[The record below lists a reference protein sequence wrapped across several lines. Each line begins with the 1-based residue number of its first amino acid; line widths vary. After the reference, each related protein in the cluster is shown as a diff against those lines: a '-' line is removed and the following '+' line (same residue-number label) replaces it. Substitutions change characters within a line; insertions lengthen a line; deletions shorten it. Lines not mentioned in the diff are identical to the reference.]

1 MNAASRFAI
10 AALASAMAVV
20 ALAKSPKQRDAENLA
35 LFQRYASPPQ
45 DSMHYF
51 RTEGFQYL
59 GENAQGDVALALW
72 TGPNIVW
79 LLTLQS
85 PCTNLDF
92 ARAIALTSFSGS
104 VHARTDSVKY
114 GRGWQCRIETIQK
127 VDYKS
132 VRAAMKATQPA
143 AGGGT

>member
-1 MNAASRFAI
+1 MNTAARFAI
-10 AALASAMAVV
+10 ATLASAISVA

-35 LFQRYASPPQ
+35 LFQRFASPPQ

-51 RTEGFQYL
+51 RTDGFQYL
-59 GENAQGDVALALW
+59 GKNAQGEDALAVW
-72 TGPNIVW
+72 TSPSEVW

-92 ARAIALTSFSGS
+92 ARAIGLTSFSGN
-104 VHARTDSVKY
+104 VHARADFVKY

-127 VDYKS
+127 VDYKA
-132 VRAAMKATQPA
+132 VRAAKVNPQPS
-143 AGGGT
+143 AGGT